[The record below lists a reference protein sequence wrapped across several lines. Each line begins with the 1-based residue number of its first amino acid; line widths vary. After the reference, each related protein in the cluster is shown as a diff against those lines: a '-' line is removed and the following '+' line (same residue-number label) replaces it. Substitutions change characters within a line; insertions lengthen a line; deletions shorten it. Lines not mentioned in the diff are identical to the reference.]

1 MGAMSEKKDEH
12 LKKDKGKDEEQ
23 FEGPC
28 FSLKPIS
35 SEVTPLL
42 DPAGWHPTDVL
53 WGNED
58 MGTES
63 ASIGGK
69 SDECHI
75 CPVGVGEPQN
85 AYNFGFGSVNPIIHQ
100 LVRNLK
106 PPKFEDRA
114 EDWPGFKWDFKE
126 YLTKLSPTRPIPDAY
141 KLGLLEEALTPTLR
155 GEVKLM
161 RKKNGGTLT
170 YPEVM
175 ATFEARYSSGGIA
188 KLRKK
193 WSEVTLHTTG
203 KVTSQQLR
211 EFQVNF
217 LNCADDVKDTT
228 PQEVRRVLMQKL
240 TPWMKTWVV
249 EGEQKKE
256 RNKPIV
262 QIVALE
268 NMSEASMKKSIQDL
282 IGEPPIK
289 VQILGQGAYRLTF
302 NDYPLAKK
310 IVGISPA

>member
-1 MGAMSEKKDEH
+1 MLCGGDDA
-12 LKKDKGKDEEQ
+12 
-23 FEGPC
+23 
-28 FSLKPIS
+28 
-35 SEVTPLL
+35 
-42 DPAGWHPTDVL
+42 
-53 WGNED
+53 
-58 MGTES
+58 GTEI
-63 ASIGGK
+63 ASTGEH
-69 SDECHI
+69 ECHI
-75 CPVGVGEPQN
+75 CPVGVGEPKN
-85 AYNFGFGSVNPIIHQ
+85 AQTFGLGSMNPIIHQ

-126 YLTKLSPTRPIPDAY
+126 YLQKLSPTRPIPDAY
-141 KLGLLEEALTPTLR
+141 KLGLLEEALTPTLK

-170 YPEVM
+170 YPEVL
-175 ATFEARYSSGGIA
+175 ATFEARYSSGGVA

-193 WSEVTLHTTG
+193 WSEVSLHTSG

-256 RNKPIV
+256 RNRPIV

-268 NMSEASMKKSIQDL
+268 NMTESGMKKSIRDL
-282 IGEPPIK
+282 IGESPLK

-302 NDYPLAKK
+302 DDYQVAKK
-310 IVGISPA
+310 LLSYHSREITGCPRPLQISLVEQQFTALEIFDMLHDKLANREKVDTYHQTW